1 MATQVQF
8 RGGTTAQH
16 GSFTGA
22 VREVTVDTDK
32 ETVVVHDGSTAGGF
46 PLARQDGSNVTN
58 FVVGGTLGVTG
69 VLTTTAATVFNGG
82 FASNA
87 ASTLTVTEGNHVNGL
102 KLINSEPGGYGSALT
117 FQSERS
123 DNNAIVS
130 AAQIRTQGQDSWNS
144 EASADSNLFFATS
157 LNGSLTDK
165 MVIKDDGNVGIGT
178 SSPDYLV
185 EVEKAN
191 GDHTGTAIA
200 ITNSQDGGYG
210 SVLNFVSK
218 RDGAGNVIASQIG
231 TQGQSS
237 WNSDASTSSNLLFS
251 TVNANTLAERMRI
264 TSAGNVG
271 INTSSPT
278 AGYMLHVGGSSGV
291 HTKVKIEAT
300 TATGQAELDLSADP
314 AGVSYLNLGDE
325 DSHNIGYLGYFHS
338 DNSMRFQTNGAE
350 AMRIMSYASVLF
362 GTTNASPAEG
372 TTAGTRIGGTGATQ
386 ISVTGQPVLLVNR
399 VEDGEVVTFLSAG
412 TSEGSISISGTTT
425 SYNAFSGSHW
435 SRLSDNSKPT
445 ILKGTVIETIDEM
458 CEWYQAQITVPK
470 TDDTDEYI
478 IKKSIA
484 LPDGKSVG
492 DTISITYE
500 GITYDDA
507 IIIKEA
513 DNKHTKCKISDTADS
528 KRVYGVLQLGIMMM
542 TQ

>member
-8 RGGTTAQH
+8 RGGTTAEH

-231 TQGQSS
+231 TQGQDS

-251 TVNANTLAERMRI
+251 TVNANTLAERMKI
-264 TSAGNVG
+264 HSNGVVSASAGVALGVGTANTASNVLDDYEEG
-271 INTSSPT
+271 TWTPTGTNLNASLSVGTYTKIGNTVHIHASVRTDGTDLNLFGGLPFTPT
-278 AGYMLHVGGSSGV
+278 IANNTGNGACGHVGAFE
-291 HTKVKIEAT
+291 IT
-300 TATGQAELDLSADP
+300 TALTTAMSILVNDSSEFFVTSTWKD
-314 AGVSYLNLGDE
+314 AGN
-325 DSHNIGYLGYFHS
+325 
-338 DNSMRFQTNGAE
+338 
-350 AMRIMSYASVLF
+350 RISVGSYAMFSF
-362 GTTNASPAEG
+362 TGTYK
-372 TTAGTRIGGTGATQ
+372 TT
-386 ISVTGQPVLLVNR
+386 
-399 VEDGEVVTFLSAG
+399 
-412 TSEGSISISGTTT
+412 
-425 SYNAFSGSHW
+425 
-435 SRLSDNSKPT
+435 
-445 ILKGTVIETIDEM
+445 
-458 CEWYQAQITVPK
+458 
-470 TDDTDEYI
+470 
-478 IKKSIA
+478 
-484 LPDGKSVG
+484 
-492 DTISITYE
+492 
-500 GITYDDA
+500 
-507 IIIKEA
+507 
-513 DNKHTKCKISDTADS
+513 
-528 KRVYGVLQLGIMMM
+528 
-542 TQ
+542 